1 MKINL
6 IFPCFNPS
14 ETWQTTFTLFYTNL
28 KKSLSDVN
36 LSTYIVNDGSTKNLC
51 FSEIEKLR
59 KKFQEIQCLSYE
71 MNRGK
76 GYALRHGV
84 SFADGDYFICTD
96 LDFPF
101 GINPIIDLIKRLK
114 SGNDIVFGKRT
125 KSYYENLTYFRK
137 MISKCSVQLNK
148 LILPNALV
156 SCQAGILGFSNKLKN
171 DFLDTKIDRFLF
183 STEFARTISKL
194 GYQYDTIAV
203 DTRELELHTTFRT
216 KTIIQELS
224 NYIYI
229 LSKNPIFK
237 Y

>member
-1 MKINL
+1 MINL
-6 IFPCFNPS
+6 IFPCYNPS
-14 ETWQTTFTLFYTNL
+14 ETWLTTFSSFYTSL

-51 FSEIEKLR
+51 FTEIEKLR
-59 KKFQEIQCLSYE
+59 TKFQEIQCLSYE

-84 SFADGDYFICTD
+84 SLAEGDYFIYTD

-101 GINPIIDLIKRLK
+101 GTDPIIDLIKKLK
-114 SGNDIVFGKRT
+114 SGNDIVFGSRT
-125 KSYYENLTYFRK
+125 QSYYENLTYFRK
-137 MISKCSVQLNK
+137 MISKCSMQLNK

-156 SCQAGILGFSNKLKN
+156 SCQAGILGFSNKLKK
-171 DFLDTKIDRFLF
+171 DFLYTKIDRFLF
-183 STEFARTISKL
+183 STEFARKISKL
-194 GYQYDTIAV
+194 GCQYDTIAV
-203 DTRELELHTTFRT
+203 ETRELELHTTFRT